1 MRFSRLGPFPQLFGK
16 VKEWLTM
23 IHVLACLMDFDL
35 LCDRFQQGGVLK
47 LMKMKNDHFLVFLA
61 VWVFLRRF
69 LGRLRSGLC

>member
-1 MRFSRLGPFPQLFGK
+1 
-16 VKEWLTM
+16 M

-69 LGRLRSGLC
+69 LGRLRSGWC